1 MINLRGINRYQ
12 YLQAKR
18 LSTLSNLASSA
29 VFVVAVVAIF
39 GDSFSPYGPSV
50 MVVLIAISE
59 LLRWRSDVRKGLAE
73 KLLRGLDLHQS
84 FNRPISAA
92 DIRDVFS
99 SLSAKQRENF
109 ETDAVDDYFA
119 ARSIVEGP
127 QGAIEQLMESAWY
140 TKHQSH
146 IMAWIHIAAA
156 VIVVFISLA
165 TLTISSNELTELS
178 SRQDVSKLVASWLLL
193 LFSFGILRSA
203 YSYFRLYSESGKAE
217 ARAEDLR
224 GHDVTFDEALRQWYE
239 YQLARSHAPLLP
251 NWLWRLKKR
260 SLDDSWRITSNS
272 SADHRA
278 E

>member
-1 MINLRGINRYQ
+1 MINLRGTNRYQ

-99 SLSAKQRENF
+99 SLSAKQRES
-109 ETDAVDDYFA
+109 V
-119 ARSIVEGP
+119 G
-127 QGAIEQLMESAWY
+127 
-140 TKHQSH
+140 
-146 IMAWIHIAAA
+146 
-156 VIVVFISLA
+156 
-165 TLTISSNELTELS
+165 ELPC
-178 SRQDVSKLVASWLLL
+178 
-193 LFSFGILRSA
+193 G
-203 YSYFRLYSESGKAE
+203 
-217 ARAEDLR
+217 
-224 GHDVTFDEALRQWYE
+224 
-239 YQLARSHAPLLP
+239 
-251 NWLWRLKKR
+251 
-260 SLDDSWRITSNS
+260 
-272 SADHRA
+272 
-278 E
+278 